1 MVLGWY
7 GLAWLEGSVHLISNP
22 HNDWALCLG
31 DAPAH
36 QHIFCCFPHSSHLT
50 TYIYIYTVYKQFTCV
65 YTYILNNPISMSIYI
80 YIYYIP
86 RHHIL
91 LRLVTLFQTISC
103 VSLQAGECEAKVSL
117 VLPQAV
123 HHCGQ
128 LLLER
133 SWVNRPECQKL
144 EDVGRYQDRY
154 QIIR

>member
-50 TYIYIYTVYKQFTCV
+50 TYIYIQYISNSHV
-65 YTYILNNPISMSIYI
+65 YILISLIILYLCLSI